1 MTGTERATGADQGD
15 LLALVRRTVL
25 DAGLYQPGTDGLV
38 ISAVGDSVVV
48 SWAESA
54 PVPAV
59 PTAVAIRTALLEL
72 MNAAGLRASYA
83 RAPGAR
89 AGTITVT
96 RASED
101 CSEAL
106 PALA

>member
-1 MTGTERATGADQGD
+1 MTGTDRATGAGQGD
-15 LLALVRRTVL
+15 LLALVRQTAL

-38 ISAVGDSVVV
+38 ISPAGESVVL
-48 SWAESA
+48 SWAEST

-72 MNAAGLRASYA
+72 INSTGLRASYQ

-89 AGTITVT
+89 TGTITVT
-96 RASED
+96 RAPED
-101 CSEAL
+101 SPEAL
-106 PALA
+106 RALA

>member
-1 MTGTERATGADQGD
+1 MTGTDRATGADQGD

-38 ISAVGDSVVV
+38 ISPAGDSVVV
-48 SWAESA
+48 TWAESA

-72 MNAAGLRASYA
+72 MNATGLRATYR

-89 AGTITVT
+89 TGTITVT
-96 RASED
+96 RATED
-101 CSEAL
+101 SPEAL
-106 PALA
+106 PAIA